1 MIRPYRVAIA
11 PSAADV
17 IRSLHPDLKHSV
29 RNALT
34 ALQREPTLGAPLGK
48 ELEGLWRYRVRRYRV
63 VYGIERSAREI
74 QVVAV
79 GPRSTVYEDLAESK
93 RQAR

>member
-1 MIRPYRVAIA
+1 MIRAYRLAIA
-11 PSAADV
+11 PSAADA
-17 IRSLHPDLKHSV
+17 IRRLHPNLKHSV

-34 ALQREPTLGAPLGK
+34 ALQRDPTLGAQLGN
-48 ELEGLWRYRVRRYRV
+48 ELDGLWRYRVRRYRI
-63 VYGIERSAREI
+63 VYGIERDAREI